1 MADATYKDIQ
11 DVVAGDRVINMHG
24 EPVTVVNAWCT
35 GVRDV
40 VGVRHVAWGRET
52 IVTPDHRYF
61 VGDLSSTN
69 RSTVASRGY
78 AAVLDR
84 PTKTGT
90 EKLVWKEVADAADDT
105 FLLPRFIRFELPDS
119 FEADLAEWAM
129 RATRLERY
137 ERRIEPS
144 YELGLLF
151 GTFLGDG
158 HAFLNTNG
166 RSEIGRVSWYF
177 GTHEEVLTAR
187 VVEAIQS
194 VTGVE
199 PSIVEKG
206 SIRTIHLY
214 SLQWA
219 RLLASFGKRDGK
231 HLPGRWLCGEP
242 NYLQGLLDGL
252 ILSDGN
258 VEPSGRICFRNTA
271 PRLTELFGVLSH
283 LVHGTFPSVA
293 AEAGS
298 AGGLR
303 GVDAARCLPSQR
315 SRLDA
320 RHERRWLDEHQV
332 VKQLAQRDLGLAV
345 PVYDIEVDCD
355 THSFIADNAIVHNS
369 ICTTRVVAGVGMPQ
383 ITTIYDCAVAA
394 ARHGVTVIADGGVQQ
409 SGDIAKAIAAGA
421 DVVMIGSMLAGVDE
435 SPGEVVFD
443 HGERFKEYRGM
454 GSLGAMKTRS
464 FSKDR
469 YFQGDVT
476 EEPKLVPEGIE
487 GRVPYKGPIS
497 NVLYQ
502 LVGGLRAAMGYTGS
516 GSIADLKERSRF
528 VRITAAGLRESHP
541 HDITITT
548 QAPNYFG

>member
-1 MADATYKDIQ
+1 M
-11 DVVAGDRVINMHG
+11 RG
-24 EPVTVVNAWCT
+24 EAVTVVKAWCT

-40 VGVRHVAWGRET
+40 VAVRHVAWGSAT
-52 IVTPDHRYF
+52 VVTPDHRYF

-69 RSTVASRGY
+69 PSTVASRGY

-84 PTKTGT
+84 PTKTGA
-90 EKLVWKEVADAADDT
+90 EKLVWKAVADADDDT
-105 FLLPRFIRFELPDS
+105 FLLPRFIRFELPDT
-119 FEADLAEWAM
+119 FEAYLGEWAK
-129 RATRLERY
+129 RAGGLDRY
-137 ERRIEPS
+137 HRRIEPS

-177 GTHEEVLTAR
+177 GAHEEVVTAR
-187 VVEAIQS
+187 IAEAIRL

-206 SIRTIHLY
+206 SVSTIHLY

-219 RLLASFGKRDGK
+219 RLLASFGKRDEK
-231 HLPGRWLCGEP
+231 HLPARWMCGDP
-242 NYLQGLLDGL
+242 SYLQGLLDGL

-258 VEPSGRICFRNTA
+258 VEASGRICFRNTSS
-271 PRLTELFGVLSH
+271 RLTELFGVLSH
-283 LVHGTFPSVA
+283 LVHGTFPSVSS
-293 AEAGS
+293 EAGS
-298 AGGLR
+298 AGGLDR
-303 GVDAARCLPSQR
+303 AAADRCLPSRR

-332 VKQLAQRDLGLAV
+332 VKQLGQRRLGIAV

-383 ITTIYDCAVAA
+383 ITTIYDCAEAA

-421 DVVMIGSMLAGVDE
+421 DAVMIGSMLAGVDE

-497 NVLYQ
+497 NVIYQ

-516 GSIADLKERSRF
+516 TTIADLQERSRF

-541 HDITITT
+541 HDITITK